1 MKGLY
6 QRMGITVIM
15 LAICMAGCVSGGG
28 EPVESITS
36 AELVIKVAKENNAT
50 VNAPL
55 ELKLAE
61 EKLSAARIAVQK
73 EEFLQAK
80 RLAEEA
86 LVDAKLAETKSL
98 SAKAKKQTQEMR
110 GAIETLRQEIERTQK
125 QKQ

>member
-6 QRMGITVIM
+6 QRTGITVIM
-15 LAICMAGCVSGGG
+15 LAISMAGCASGGG
-28 EPVESITS
+28 EPVESIAS
-36 AELVIKVAKENNAT
+36 AELVIKVAKDNNAT
-50 VNAPL
+50 INAPL

-73 EEFLQAK
+73 EEFVQAK

>member
-6 QRMGITVIM
+6 QRTGITVIM
-15 LAICMAGCVSGGG
+15 LAIGMAGCASGGG

-36 AELVIKVAKENNAT
+36 AELVIKVAKDNNAT
-50 VNAPL
+50 INAPL

>member
-6 QRMGITVIM
+6 QRTGITVIM
-15 LAICMAGCVSGGG
+15 LAISMAGCASGGG

-36 AELVIKVAKENNAT
+36 AELVIKVAKDNNAT
-50 VNAPL
+50 INAPL

-110 GAIETLRQEIERTQK
+110 GAIETLRQELERTQK